1 MGDQRVR
8 LHGHGLTMRAPL
20 RDPSLEKLARGRHG
34 SLNSLPVG
42 GQVQRRDMGVIVPA
56 KLWFTYRFEKD

>member
-1 MGDQRVR
+1 
-8 LHGHGLTMRAPL
+8 MRAPL
-20 RDPSLEKLARGRHG
+20 RDPSLEKLARRRDG

-56 KLWFTYRFEKD
+56 KLGFTYRFEKD